1 MLNAGR
7 LNRRVT
13 IKSRSSTQDAAGQQV
28 ETWADVTTVW
38 GDIKAPA
45 GAAAA
50 ERLGADRETSTA
62 AYSIRIRYRTDITAG
77 MRAYEGGTTYD
88 IAQVLPVVARR
99 EYCDLVCVAGA
110 V

>member
-13 IKSRSSTQDAAGQQV
+13 ITSRSSTQDAAGPQV

-62 AYSIRIRYRTDITAG
+62 AYSIRIRYRTDITDA
-77 MRAYEGGTTYD
+77 MRVEYGTIVYK
-88 IAQVLPVVARR
+88 IQAVLPDQSGHKHL
-99 EYCDLVCVAGA
+99 DLVCEEVR
-110 V
+110 